1 MVKFET
7 MEEIG
12 VIEHENGLHATVL
25 VMKRE
30 ACEGC
35 SLKTCKTDGHT
46 MTIEA
51 LNPIHARVGQRVKLS
66 IKSKDYLIRTL
77 IVYGIPAAALLVG
90 AVVGREIIG
99 SHFVVQD
106 PDTVSA
112 VAGGAACVFSFV
124 SVKIW
129 SRMAGWQDAPKPV
142 IEEILE
148 S

>member
-1 MVKFET
+1 VVKFQT
-7 MEEIG
+7 VEEIG

-25 VMKRE
+25 VTKRE

-51 LNPIHARVGQRVKLS
+51 LTPIHARVGQRVKLS
-66 IKSKDYLIRTL
+66 IKSRDYLISTV
-77 IVYGIPAAALLVG
+77 IVYGIPAAALLFG
-90 AVVGREIIG
+90 AVVGREIAG
-99 SHFVVQD
+99 NYFLMQD
-106 PDTVSA
+106 PDVVTAVS
-112 VAGGAACVFSFV
+112 GLTACVLSFV

-129 SRMAGWQDAPKPV
+129 SRMAGRQDAPKPV